1 MIIQDSAVDLFS
13 RHMSSQR
20 VEVHESLQI
29 RAGGDNNQQTSGL
42 QSDQIHISI
51 RARHYQQAY
60 FVSAE
65 QLNVDQLS
73 RERLLADPKNLIK
86 ILLLEAM
93 NGGRIQ
99 FSSLHISIEINALQ
113 LSVSDGAAATDQ
125 AGFGLTYDY
134 SETFIDE
141 ESMQFS
147 ATGSVR
153 LASGETIDFS
163 TELMMHREFRSTAS
177 MHLQIGD
184 PIDPLAINFSGGAI
198 ELNDE
203 KHFAFDLDSDGQ
215 QERLAHLGANSAFLA
230 LDRNG
235 DGVINNGSELFGP
248 QSGQGFDELAAFDAD
263 GNGWI
268 DEADSVYEQLRF
280 WNPQSDTLATMQE
293 KGVGAI
299 YLDSV
304 ESPFMMVDQEY
315 EAQALVRASSIYLSE
330 SGMAGTIQQVDLL
343 T

>member
-20 VEVHESLQI
+20 VEINESLRI
-29 RAGGDNNQQTSGL
+29 RAGGSYNQQAAVGGV
-42 QSDQIHISI
+42 DQINISI
-51 RARHYQQAY
+51 HARHYQQVY
-60 FVSAE
+60 YVRAE
-65 QLNVDQLS
+65 QLNVDELS
-73 RERLLADPKNLIK
+73 RERLLADPQNLIK
-86 ILLLEAM
+86 IMLLDAM
-93 NGGRIQ
+93 NGGRIHF
-99 FSSLHISIEINALQ
+99 FSLDISIEINALH
-113 LSVSDGAAATDQ
+113 LAVADGDAATEQ
-125 AGFGLTYDY
+125 PGFGLTYDY
-134 SETFIDE
+134 SKTFIDE
-141 ESMQFS
+141 ESMMFS

-184 PIDPLAINFSGGAI
+184 PIDPLAINFSGGSI
-198 ELNDE
+198 ELNDDE
-203 KHFAFDLDSDGQ
+203 HFSFDLDNDGK
-215 QERLAHLGANSAFLA
+215 QEKLAHLGANSAFLA

-235 DGVINNGSELFGP
+235 DGIINNGSELFGP
-248 QSGQGFDELAAFDAD
+248 QSGQGFDELAAFDGD

-280 WNPQSDTLATMQE
+280 WDPQSDAFATMQE
-293 KGVGAI
+293 RSVGAI

-304 ESPFMMVDQEY
+304 ESPFMMVDQEH

-330 SGMAGTIQQVDLL
+330 SGMSGIIQQVDLL